1 MSDNVVGNSI
11 TSSVPSSWNLTSDCA
26 TELEGL
32 GNVDA
37 GTLLELGEP
46 LTTLA
51 SPDVAL
57 VTVLEFEFLGFGVG
71 HLDGFEIVN
80 ELDFLVED
88 LLVGVVTTEQLR
100 LCVYDI
106 SLISKKKKK
115 KKKRQKFVPMRR
127 IPACRRIS
135 FS

>member
-1 MSDNVVGNSI
+1 MSDNVVGNSV
-11 TSSVPSSWNLTSDCA
+11 TSSMPSSWNLTSDCA

-46 LTTLA
+46 LATLA

-71 HLDGFEIVN
+71 HLDGFEIVD

-106 SLISKKKKK
+106 SLISKKKG
-115 KKKRQKFVPMRR
+115 QKFIPMRR

>member
-11 TSSVPSSWNLTSDCA
+11 TSSMPSSWNLTSDCA

-46 LTTLA
+46 LATLA

-71 HLDGFEIVN
+71 HLDGFEIVD

-106 SLISKKKKK
+106 SLISKKKG
-115 KKKRQKFVPMRR
+115 QKFIPMRR